1 MLIESSIVRV
11 YKSRIFSF
19 DLIMSELIGIIPL
32 AGNATRMKNL
42 PKFLLPC
49 KVGVSLLEN
58 TLECFSF
65 MNINTIVAGV
75 SENNNEILS
84 AYLFDKEVMKTK
96 TMAETIFKLI
106 QKYSEKKYVMIMP
119 DTFFF
124 YTNDLKIISTLLDE
138 YELVVCLWKIKDY
151 QIGKVGQC
159 LVEGDE
165 ITDIIDKDSTCPYPY
180 VWGMIAW
187 APSINHLIDPTWETI
202 GNLIKKAIEL
212 KIRIKP
218 VFMPGT
224 YYDCGTYN
232 EYFLMIK
239 NEIA

>member
-1 MLIESSIVRV
+1 
-11 YKSRIFSF
+11 
-19 DLIMSELIGIIPL
+19 MSELIGLIPL

-49 KVGVSLLEN
+49 KIGVSLLEN

-65 MNINTIVAGV
+65 INVNTIVAGV
-75 SENNNEILS
+75 SENTNEILS
-84 AYLFDKEVMKTK
+84 AYSFNKEVVNTK
-96 TMAETIFKLI
+96 TMAETIYKLI
-106 QKYSEKKYVMIMP
+106 HKYAAKKYVMIMP
-119 DTFFF
+119 DTFFS
-124 YTNDLKIISTLLDE
+124 YTNKLQTINTLLDDNE
-138 YELVVCLWKIKDY
+138 IIVCLWKIKDY

-159 LVEGDE
+159 NVTGDE
-165 ITDIIDKDSTCPYPY
+165 ITDIIDKDVSCKYPY

-187 APSINHLIDPTWETI
+187 ASSINYLVDPTWETI

-218 VFMPGT
+218 IFMPGT